1 MSLTRALV
9 LPLKAV
15 IRAPSLRRS
24 LTRLFWATPL
34 ILVKLPPANTCSP
47 SGATASDSTWASS
60 TGANA
65 VSIAPVVA
73 SKAKMLLRAIA
84 VVGAAALATWV
95 NWPPATILFPT
106 WTMAATLPS
115 STCGVQSAGLLDTTT
130 ACGTLTAAPGCAI
143 RPTRT
148 AADSSANRTRRP
160 MWSDSPLESGLSC
173 AVVSYRLIGSPG
185 W

>member
-1 MSLTRALV
+1 
-9 LPLKAV
+9 
-15 IRAPSLRRS
+15 
-24 LTRLFWATPL
+24 
-34 ILVKLPPANTCSP
+34 
-47 SGATASDSTWASS
+47 
-60 TGANA
+60 

-73 SKAKMLLRAIA
+73 SKAKMLLRAMA

-130 ACGTLTAAPGCAI
+130 ACGSLTAVPGCAI

-160 MWSDSPLESGLSC
+160 MWNDSPL
-173 AVVSYRLIGSPG
+173 
-185 W
+185 

>member
-1 MSLTRALV
+1 VQPVGGDGQRLDLGVEDGRERRV
-9 LPLKAV
+9 DRPGGGV
-15 IRAPSLRRS
+15 EGEDVAP
-24 LTRLFWATPL
+24 
-34 ILVKLPPANTCSP
+34 
-47 SGATASDSTWASS
+47 
-60 TGANA
+60 
-65 VSIAPVVA
+65 
-73 SKAKMLLRAIA
+73 AIA

>member
-1 MSLTRALV
+1 MV
-9 LPLKAV
+9 LPLNAV
-15 IRAPSLRRS
+15 ILAPSLRRS

-47 SGATASDSTWASS
+47 SGAAARASTCASR

-84 VVGAAALATWV
+84 VVGAAALATLV
-95 NWPPATILFPT
+95 NCPPATILLPI

-130 ACGTLTAAPGCAI
+130 ACGTLTAAPGCS
-143 RPTRT
+143 RSPTRT
-148 AADSSANRTRRP
+148 AADISANRTRRT
-160 MWSDSPLESGLSC
+160 MWSDSPL
-173 AVVSYRLIGSPG
+173 
-185 W
+185 

>member
-1 MSLTRALV
+1 MQPV
-9 LPLKAV
+9 GGDGE
-15 IRAPSLRRS
+15 
-24 LTRLFWATPL
+24 RLDL
-34 ILVKLPPANTCSP
+34 
-47 SGATASDSTWASS
+47 ASS

-95 NWPPATILFPT
+95 NWPPAIILFPT

-130 ACGTLTAAPGCAI
+130 ACGTLTAAPGCAS

-160 MWSDSPLESGLSC
+160 MWSDSPL
-173 AVVSYRLIGSPG
+173 
-185 W
+185 

>member
-73 SKAKMLLRAIA
+73 SKAKMLLRGTPWSARGGAGHLGELAPAI
-84 VVGAAALATWV
+84 
-95 NWPPATILFPT
+95 ILFPT
-106 WTMAATLPS
+106 WTMAATLAVG
-115 STCGVQSAGLLDTTT
+115 TCGVQSAGLLDTPRP
-130 ACGTLTAAPGCAI
+130 AA
-143 RPTRT
+143 R
-148 AADSSANRTRRP
+148 
-160 MWSDSPLESGLSC
+160 
-173 AVVSYRLIGSPG
+173 
-185 W
+185 